1 MEHVKM
7 SDVNSDMEVAKQFN
21 RIIDKLNENDA
32 KNTAIDE
39 FNSEVA
45 VFNDGV
51 EKGE

>member
-21 RIIDKLNENDA
+21 RIIDKLNENDEYNELVE
-32 KNTAIDE
+32 KHNEGLI
-39 FNSEVA
+39 
-45 VFNDGV
+45 